1 MQTITEREIMK
12 AQVPAEGI
20 LKKNDW
26 GDAKVYQIVC
36 DCGAHGHTHHL
47 WVEADIHSVSVQI
60 YVDVKTPF
68 WSMSRFKQIWS
79 LLTKGYI
86 TYETTLSMSSQQ
98 ALNYSETLKKAIK
111 DVEEFR
117 KLKS

>member
-1 MQTITEREIMK
+1 MK

-26 GDAKVYQIVC
+26 GDSKVYQIVC

-47 WVEADIHSVSVQI
+47 WIEADQGEVSVQI
-60 YVDVKTPF
+60 YVDVKSPF
-68 WSMSRFKQIWS
+68 WSMNRFKQIWT
-79 LLTKGYI
+79 LLTKGYLKH
-86 TYETTLSMSSQQ
+86 ETVISMSRQQ
-98 ALNYSETLKKAIK
+98 SLNYAETLKKAVK

-117 KLKS
+117 KPKP